1 MSVYDNPPPE
11 WHIWIDW
18 DDKICVQEYHTLR
31 EIPVSQA
38 EARLNKYAELV
49 ETIREARPYI
59 AKMVADGVQ
68 TAQPPSLVLR
78 KIDRILS
85 EVDA

>member
-1 MSVYDNPPPE
+1 MD
-11 WHIWIDW
+11 
-18 DDKICVQEYHTLR
+18 LR
-31 EIPVSQA
+31 EQRTWLLCQYAQA
-38 EARLNKYAELV
+38 TARLAQLEADNAVLV
-49 ETIREARPYI
+49 EAIREARPYI

>member
-1 MSVYDNPPPE
+1 MSVYDDRPPE

-18 DDKICVQEYHTLR
+18 DDKICVQEHYTLQ
-31 EIPVSQA
+31 ELSVSQA
-38 EARLNKYAELV
+38 EAMLNKYSELAEI
-49 ETIREARPYI
+49 IREARPYI

-78 KIDRILS
+78 KIDRILR